1 MRGNL
6 RKERKVFPIIDFST
20 PDTLILKGTFVEFET
35 SLQKSRENGYVL
47 EHCDDVEL
55 LKAWSISH
63 E

>member
-35 SLQKSRENGYVL
+35 SLTK
-47 EHCDDVEL
+47 
-55 LKAWSISH
+55 KP
-63 E
+63 